1 MSSTGSLRSRSRESA
16 LLLACLLGC
25 EGGGGGADGGT
36 EGTAGSTAP
45 TSDDDDDDADES
57 GDDDD
62 SDGDDDDDDADDDD
76 DGPVEC
82 TAPEVACGSI
92 CADLDT
98 DPSNCGLCGRTCIIP
113 NAEAGCAAGQ
123 CTLVSCDVGYSDCDG
138 MLATGCEAPVDCSGG
153 PCMTSC
159 GSTGSQ
165 QCDNSCE
172 AICVAPVETCN
183 AADDDC
189 NEMCDEGPLPD
200 CRVGVHRSNS
210 PTVGHF
216 YTTDL
221 AEAMSGDFYIE
232 AQDFFFVYTEA
243 VGGLGPLFR
252 CLKPNGRRFMTS
264 STDCEGMGPP
274 ELTVGFVSPDDSC
287 GSTPLYRVFHAG
299 NNHHFYTIS
308 AAERDN
314 AVANLGYAD
323 EGVAGYVWQA
333 L

>member
-1 MSSTGSLRSRSRESA
+1 MHDELR
-16 LLLACLLGC
+16 
-25 EGGGGGADGGT
+25 
-36 EGTAGSTAP
+36 
-45 TSDDDDDDADES
+45 
-57 GDDDD
+57 
-62 SDGDDDDDDADDDD
+62 
-76 DGPVEC
+76 
-82 TAPEVACGSI
+82 
-92 CADLDT
+92 LD
-98 DPSNCGLCGRTCIIP
+98 R
-113 NAEAGCAAGQ
+113 
-123 CTLVSCDVGYSDCDG
+123 
-138 MLATGCEAPVDCSGG
+138 
-153 PCMTSC
+153 
-159 GSTGSQ
+159 SQ

-183 AADDDC
+183 GADDDC

-200 CRVGVHRSNS
+200 CRIGVHRSNS
-210 PTVGHF
+210 PSVGHF

-221 AEAMSGDFYIE
+221 AEAMSGDFFIE

-264 STDCEGMGPP
+264 SQDCEGMGPP
-274 ELTVGFVSPDDSC
+274 ELTVGFVSQDDSC
-287 GSTPLYRVFHAG
+287 GSTALYRVFHAG